1 LEKQIA
7 STAVYSLHKTSTR
20 DYIVK
25 KATQWGA
32 KVDVIAELK
41 FDIPQMYKFH
51 KQKSV
56 DIDVDFLRFDV
67 RNLTHPSKN

>member
-1 LEKQIA
+1 
-7 STAVYSLHKTSTR
+7 
-20 DYIVK
+20 VK
-25 KATQWGA
+25 KAMQWGA

-56 DIDVDFLRFDV
+56 DVEVDFLRFDV
-67 RNLTHPSKN
+67 RNLTHSSCNTFASIKQVSQEFLKEWKF